1 MTVSLTRA
9 RVIAYRVRVHGLDRP
24 ALDLSACPVLAT
36 GAQDTPPGR
45 TAPLAVASRVSKI
58 THADIAT
65 RIDEGTLALAYTV
78 RAAMHV
84 HAGDHLGRL
93 AAALRVRGGDELP
106 VTSFGPFGG
115 ELAAAGIG
123 FDWAVDHVATA
134 MREVMAD
141 GVARTK
147 GELST
152 ALIESTD
159 ARLRPWCEG
168 CGAHHVQDGL
178 FRYATLAAGLRLV
191 YDRSPAAVRLVK
203 ASGVRKVSA
212 STARRD
218 LVREYLRLA
227 GPTTPALLASW
238 LGLTPA
244 AVKAPWEAA
253 SAVEVDVEGDRR
265 WMHPDD
271 LEAVPGRP
279 ARGAVLVPPYDPFV
293 ETGDRELLVPD
304 RARRREVWRATQNPG
319 VLLLGGE
326 VAGVWRHQTARNR
339 LTLTVRPF
347 RALTVADRRAVEARA
362 GRLSEALALSQAS
375 VTVDG

>member
-1 MTVSLTRA
+1 
-9 RVIAYRVRVHGLDRP
+9 
-24 ALDLSACPVLAT
+24 
-36 GAQDTPPGR
+36 
-45 TAPLAVASRVSKI
+45 
-58 THADIAT
+58 
-65 RIDEGTLALAYTV
+65 
-78 RAAMHV
+78 
-84 HAGDHLGRL
+84 
-93 AAALRVRGGDELP
+93 

-123 FDWAVDHVATA
+123 FDWAIDHVATA
-134 MREVMAD
+134 MRDVMAD

-147 GELST
+147 GELSA

-168 CGAHHVQDGL
+168 CGAHHVHDGL
-178 FRYATLAAGLRLV
+178 FRHATLAAGLRMV
-191 YDRSPAAVRLVK
+191 YSTAGVRLVR

-227 GPTTPALLASW
+227 GPTTPALLGSW

-244 AVKAPWEAA
+244 AVKAQWEEA
-253 SAVEVDVEGDRR
+253 SVVEVDVEGDRR

-271 LEAVPGRP
+271 LETVPDRP
-279 ARGAVLVPPYDPFV
+279 SRDAVLVPPYDPFV

-319 VLLLGGE
+319 VLLLRAE
-326 VAGVWRHQTARNR
+326 VAGVWRHQAARNR

-347 RALTVADRRAVEARA
+347 PTLAAADRKAVEAQA
-362 GRLSEALALSQAS
+362 DRLAEALVLAQTS